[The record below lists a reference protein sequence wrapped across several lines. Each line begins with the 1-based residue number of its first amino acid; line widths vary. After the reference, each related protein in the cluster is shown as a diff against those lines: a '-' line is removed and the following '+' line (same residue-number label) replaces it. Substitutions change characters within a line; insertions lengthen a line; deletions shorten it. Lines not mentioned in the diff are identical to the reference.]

1 MLSGIYTAEFLSNQS
16 LMGRGVAIFTENA
29 IHGGDAAFYYKGKY
43 RRDGENR
50 ISAEVQVIDYSG
62 KKQSVLGPLGV
73 FWLTLTG
80 VKKDQQFT
88 LVGEVE
94 GQPNLKISII
104 LRKVDELVEA

>member
-62 KKQSVLGPLGV
+62 RNNRSLVRSGCFGLRLLASKKINSLLWWG
-73 FWLTLTG
+73 
-80 VKKDQQFT
+80 KSKDSQT
-88 LVGEVE
+88 
-94 GQPNLKISII
+94 
-104 LRKVDELVEA
+104 